1 MVSVAGFWDLAL
13 NPSATK
19 AKIIAKEKEFERREK
34 KKEKEGKGKARAA
47 MEASY
52 EVLGDTPS
60 EEELDDTV
68 TEEEINGE
76 QLRSEMVGFAKTE
89 RIRGGISAFGF
100 LLACVGLWG
109 DGAH

>member
-1 MVSVAGFWDLAL
+1 MAGFYDLAL
-13 NPSATK
+13 NPAGTKAVIKQDVKIVETK
-19 AKIIAKEKEFERREK
+19 AKLKQ
-34 KKEKEGKGKARAA
+34 KEGKGKARAM

-60 EEELDDTV
+60 EDEIEEV
-68 TEEEINGE
+68 VEEEEINGE
-76 QLRSEMVGFAKTE
+76 QLRNDMVGFAKAE
-89 RIRGGISAFGF
+89 KIRGGISAFGF

>member
-1 MVSVAGFWDLAL
+1 MVTISGFYDLAL
-13 NPSATK
+13 NPSAVSSTVK
-19 AKIIAKEKEFERREK
+19 KDIKLTEKKTKEKQK
-34 KKEKEGKGKARAA
+34 AGKGKGKAM

-60 EEELDDTV
+60 EEEMSEDVL
-68 TEEEINGE
+68 EEEINGE

-89 RIRGGISAFGF
+89 SIRGGISAVGF

-109 DGAH
+109 DGPH